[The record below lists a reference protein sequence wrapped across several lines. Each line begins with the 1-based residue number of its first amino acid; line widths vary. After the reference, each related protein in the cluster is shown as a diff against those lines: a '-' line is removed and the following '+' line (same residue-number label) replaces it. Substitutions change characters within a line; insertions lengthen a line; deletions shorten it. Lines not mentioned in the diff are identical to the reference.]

1 MKRLKPTSQL
11 KVPNMAKALQ
21 ILIQIQQARYDK
33 HYHGEGLSIQERSEL
48 MAINELF
55 EDE

>member
-1 MKRLKPTSQL
+1 MKRLTPTSKP
-11 KVPNMAKALQ
+11 KVPNMAKALS
-21 ILIQIQQARYDK
+21 ILIQIQNARYDK

>member
-1 MKRLKPTSQL
+1 MKRLTPTSKP
-11 KVPNMAKALQ
+11 KVPNMAKALS
-21 ILIQIQQARYDK
+21 ILIQIQNARYDK
-33 HYHGEGLSIQERSEL
+33 HYHGEGLSIQERAEL